1 MVLYNRTIALESM
14 VLLLTIGIAGMVF
27 RWFSMVFNGSKSL
40 VKQWNGD
47 DPSIRLGPKLNI
59 KLKEQ
64 RLEAELILDVRK
76 IYHGFMLCPN
86 WICAQL
92 VM

>member
-1 MVLYNRTIALESM
+1 
-14 VLLLTIGIAGMVF
+14 
-27 RWFSMVFNGSKSL
+27 MVFNGSKSL
-40 VKQWNGD
+40 VKRWNGD
-47 DPSIRLGPKLNI
+47 DPSIRLGRKLNI

-64 RLEAELILDVRK
+64 RLEAELILDVRT

>member
-1 MVLYNRTIALESM
+1 
-14 VLLLTIGIAGMVF
+14 
-27 RWFSMVFNGSKSL
+27 MVFNGSKSL
-40 VKQWNGD
+40 VKRWNGD
-47 DPSIRLGPKLNI
+47 DPSIRLGRNI
-59 KLKEQ
+59 KLKGQ